1 MVLVSCDESHV
12 TTPTPPEP
20 PPGGDTTPPTI
31 TKVVP
36 VNGATSIQLASTI
49 QVVFSEQVQPS
60 TVNGSTFSI
69 HGSGAVDGT
78 VTLADSIALFAP
90 SAPFAPNTTYTARV
104 TAGVKDLAGNPLAS
118 EYIWSFTTGPV
129 PDTTPPTVVAI
140 TPGNSAAGVAP
151 ATTIE
156 ATFSE
161 LVKASTVTTG
171 TFLVTGSGPVSGTV
185 TLNGSTAVFTPS
197 GPLDYATAY
206 TARVTGVQDLAGNT
220 LASDFVWTF
229 TTAPPPDVTPPSVIS
244 VAPLPGET
252 GVGVSSTVRATF
264 SEAVE
269 PATVTTSTLTLEGSG
284 GPVAGS
290 VTLTNFTATFTP
302 SSPLAYSTTY
312 TARVTTGVHDLAGNA
327 MASDTSW
334 TFTTGAAP
342 DLTPPTVTDKSPL
355 AGATNVSIGTA
366 VTATFSEAVAPGSVT
381 TASFLLTGTGPV
393 AGTVSLNGTTATFTP
408 SSSLAYGTTYTARI
422 TTAVQDLAGNHLA
435 SEQIWSFTTPPP
447 PDVTPPTVTAV
458 TPLAGATGVAVA
470 TTVTATFSEALASA
484 SVSPTT
490 FLVTGVGPVGGTVAL
505 NGTTATFT
513 PSSPLAYSTT
523 YTARITTG
531 VEDVAG
537 NNLAADFT
545 WTFTTGAAPDTTPP
559 AVTANT
565 PLAGA
570 TGVPV
575 ATTVTATFSE
585 AVAPASVSTTTFRLT
600 GGAPVAGTVTLN
612 GTTATFTPSS
622 PLAYSTTYTA
632 RITTGVEDVAGNNLA
647 ADFVWTFTTGAAPDL
662 TPPTVTAVSP
672 LAGATGVPIGTAVS
686 GTFSE
691 ALAPAS
697 VSATTFTLAAG
708 VVPVLGT
715 VSLAGQVATFTP
727 LVPLLFNTTYTAH
740 LTTGIEDEAGN
751 NLAVEFVW
759 SFTTGLA
766 PDTTPPTVS
775 STTPLDGATGV
786 SAGTTVSATFSEDIA
801 PASATS
807 ATFLLNGGSPVAGTV
822 SVAGSTATFTP
833 SAPLASNTTYT
844 ATLETGIEDLAGNN
858 LQADFVWSFTT
869 VVMADQAPVADAGPD
884 QDVAFGQTVTLDG
897 TGSSDPDGD
906 PLTYTWTETEGI
918 DVTGGSGTL
927 TGPKPTFTAPS
938 EIARLDFDL
947 VVSDGALSS
956 PADGVSIY
964 VAPEVGVI
972 HVAPTGSD
980 SNAGTRAAPLRT
992 IGTGLTAA
1000 ASGGHPLF
1008 IAGGTYTESITLPAG
1023 VQAYGGFD
1031 PATWR
1036 RNPSTFETTIDGGR
1050 IAVTGTASTHD
1061 IALDGLVIKSANATV
1076 PGQSSYAIL
1085 LDHSQTIAVT
1095 RCLILPGTGAPGA
1108 EGTGGASGQSGGVGS
1123 AGHNGNCDKDDA
1135 PGQPG
1140 AGGAGFIF
1148 DGGPGGR
1155 GGLRTAFAGSDGDSG
1170 QGPAAGSGGP
1180 GGVATA
1186 DLDGAEGQPGGPGG
1200 TGASGGG
1207 GTAWGAWSGLDYIPA
1222 AGDAGTSGE
1231 SGSGGGGGGGS
1242 SGGAAVDADA
1252 GSGNGG
1258 GGGGG
1263 GGQGGLGG
1271 GAGGGGGGSFG
1282 IVLLGATG
1290 VTVTDC
1296 VIQTSAGGAGGAG
1309 GSGGAGGPGGAGA
1322 PGAQRCANEIGAGG
1336 TGGDGGAGGTGGG
1349 GGGGGG
1355 GPSVGFVHDASAV
1368 LNESGTTVDLGPAG
1382 AAGGGPGTPG
1392 SPGVAIR
1399 SIDLSSPPAARRTAS
1414 R

>member
-1 MVLVSCDESHV
+1 M

-161 LVKASTVTTG
+161 LVKASTVTTS

-355 AGATNVSIGTA
+355 AGATNVPIGTA

-531 VEDVAG
+531 VEDLGG
-537 NNLAADFT
+537 NNLATDFT
-545 WTFTTGAAPDTTPP
+545 
-559 AVTANT
+559 
-565 PLAGA
+565 
-570 TGVPV
+570 
-575 ATTVTATFSE
+575 
-585 AVAPASVSTTTFRLT
+585 
-600 GGAPVAGTVTLN
+600 
-612 GTTATFTPSS
+612 
-622 PLAYSTTYTA
+622 
-632 RITTGVEDVAGNNLA
+632 
-647 ADFVWTFTTGAAPDL
+647 WTFTTGAAPDL

-801 PASATS
+801 PASATT

-897 TGSSDPDGD
+897 TASSDPDGD

-1336 TGGDGGAGGTGGG
+1336 TGGGGGAGGTGGG